1 MSRIDNIKQYALER
15 DEAERI
21 RQEKI
26 FQRKQGYI
34 EQIKA
39 FGPRIK
45 ELIEVANACLENGVE
60 INWQGKSDSQYHDEW
75 NHATFC
81 TNCSTHRVGFVWQ
94 YKDHKFINR
103 IEAMGIDGGGANG
116 EYYLRTNGDY
126 LISRVGRSYDAECNE
141 LDEYQLETFVRTFG
155 KFEKA
160 FYKYVDNLLPSIK
173 NTEIQNEEQGGMN
186 LC

>member
-1 MSRIDNIKQYALER
+1 MSRIDDIINYAIQR
-15 DEAERI
+15 DEKERI
-21 RQEKI
+21 REEKAQ
-26 FQRKQGYI
+26 QRKQGYI
-34 EQIKA
+34 DQIKA

-60 INWQGKSDSQYHDEW
+60 INYQGKSDSQYHDEW

-81 TNCSTHRVGFVWQ
+81 TNCSTHKVGFVWQ
-94 YKDHKFINR
+94 CKDYKFINR

-126 LISRVGRSYDAECNE
+126 LISKVGRSYDAECNE
-141 LDEYQLETFVRTFG
+141 LDEYQLETFVRTFDE
-155 KFEKA
+155 FEEA
-160 FYKYVDNLLPSIK
+160 FYKYIDSLLPSMK
-173 NTEIQNEEQGGMN
+173 QNEANDVQQGGMN